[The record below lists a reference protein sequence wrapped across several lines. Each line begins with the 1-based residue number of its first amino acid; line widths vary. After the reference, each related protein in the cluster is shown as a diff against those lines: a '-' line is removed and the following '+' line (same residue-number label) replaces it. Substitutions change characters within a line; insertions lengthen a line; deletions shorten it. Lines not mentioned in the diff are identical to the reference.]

1 MSIKLIF
8 PDTPSEKL
16 QLIADSILKLSDFYI
31 QNPQAETPWH
41 QKYCQIAYRHY
52 YLPLNF
58 IRCEKV
64 IERGLQV
71 NFFEN
76 LTHFIDWGAGPGTAS
91 LALAKCDGLKAQIKK
106 QVLFDLS
113 KSTLNSF
120 SDLHTDLINK
130 DYFDHLDLQT
140 PYPNKQNSCLVF
152 SYSLTELNELPK
164 GWADYEALMILEP
177 STRQDGRKLLNLRQE
192 LITNGYFIWAP
203 CTHQLGCPL
212 LTQSKNDWCH
222 DRAHVNSPEWFH
234 DLEQLLPMK
243 NKTVTTSYL
252 LARKKKPALALGA
265 GARLTGDSLDEKG
278 KTRQLVCRN
287 DQREFLTWMHK
298 TIRPQVFARGELI
311 DLPTDFEIKSNELR
325 LKTPLSLASRYP
337 LAPLKI

>member
-1 MSIKLIF
+1 MF
-8 PDTPSEKL
+8 PVSPSEKL
-16 QLIADSILKLSDFYI
+16 QTIADAILKLSDYYI
-31 QNPQAETPWH
+31 NNPLAETPWH
-41 QKYCQIAYRHY
+41 KKYCQIAYRHY

-91 LALAKCDGLKAQIKK
+91 LALAKSVKLKAQIKK

-113 KSTLNSF
+113 KSTMNQF
-120 SDLHTDLINK
+120 SDLHVDFINK
-130 DYFDHLDLQT
+130 DYFDFLDLRT
-140 PYPNKQNSCLVF
+140 DYPNKQNSCLLF
-152 SYSLTELNELPK
+152 SYSLTEVTTLPA
-164 GWADYEALMILEP
+164 GWDEYEALMILEP
-177 STRQDGRKLLNLRQE
+177 STSQDGRKLLNLRQN
-192 LITNGYFIWAP
+192 LIENGYTIWAP
-203 CTHQLGCPL
+203 CTHQQSCPL
-212 LTQSKNDWCH
+212 LNHSKNDWCH
-222 DRAHVNSPEWFH
+222 DRAHVAAPKWFN

-252 LARKKKPALALGA
+252 LARKRKPKEKSEEKTSEIISAK
-265 GARLTGDSLDEKG
+265 ARLTGDSLNEKG
-278 KTRQLVCRN
+278 KTRQLICRN

-298 TIRPQVFARGELI
+298 TIEPQIIARGELI

-325 LKTPLSLASRYP
+325 LKN
-337 LAPLKI
+337 PLKIPN